1 MDILQSNTPRLED
14 TQAAAAE
21 VSNPNEDYTTTN
33 NAVPKKRKKI
43 V

>member
-1 MDILQSNTPRLED
+1 MGIQSNTPRLED
-14 TQAAAAE
+14 TQAAAE

-33 NAVPKKRKKI
+33 NAVPKRRKKI

>member
-1 MDILQSNTPRLED
+1 MGILQSNTPRLED
-14 TQAAAAE
+14 TQAAE

-33 NAVPKKRKKI
+33 NAVPKRRKKI